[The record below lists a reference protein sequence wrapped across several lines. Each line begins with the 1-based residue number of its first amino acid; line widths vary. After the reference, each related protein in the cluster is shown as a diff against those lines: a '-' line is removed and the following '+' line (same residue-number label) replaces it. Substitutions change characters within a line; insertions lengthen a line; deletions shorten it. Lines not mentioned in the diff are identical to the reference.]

1 MGIINVAI
9 VKAKS
14 TIEIETDRLPEAVY
28 LEALTQG
35 LKVLMNRGNTKIT
48 KTTYPKPEELA
59 EKAMEAANA
68 MRENLYAGKI
78 RIMGAKSDN
87 KVPGVVMTEARRIAR
102 NLVKDELKR
111 QGVKVSYVEASE
123 ITKAANALIAA
134 DEGIIK
140 QAEDAIKSRE
150 DQAAKVKAALGD
162 LKSTVPVSQKKMA
175 AAEKA
180 KADNK
185 AKAATVLSA
194 AQAGKTQGKTLQ
206 ANS

>member
-1 MGIINVAI
+1 MGIVNVSI
-9 VKAKS
+9 VKAKQ
-14 TIEIETDRLPEAVY
+14 TIEIETDKLPQAVY
-28 LEALTQG
+28 EEALAQG

-48 KTTYPKPEELA
+48 KTTYPKPEELQA
-59 EKAMEAANA
+59 KAMEAAHA

-134 DEGIIK
+134 DPEIIK
-140 QAEDAIKSRE
+140 QAEDAISARNA
-150 DQAAKVKAALGD
+150 QAEKVKAALGD
-162 LKSTVPVSQKKMA
+162 IKASVPVSEKKKA

-185 AKAATVLSA
+185 AKANAVLSA
-194 AQAGKTQGKTLQ
+194 AQAGKTQGKTLN